1 MTNPIAVIILAAIL
15 LAACSESGPP
25 AKVEAQLAGHAGESA
40 AVESKGP
47 HGGRVLVDSE
57 FRLELVIF
65 ESGIEPEFRAWAW
78 QGDTPVP
85 PAEWRLEVT
94 LIRLGEVT
102 HAFTFQAH
110 EDFQRGDDVVSEPH
124 SFQVEVRA
132 TANGA
137 THSWKYDSFEGRTT
151 ISAQAASAS
160 GIEVETAGPA
170 QITETLELQGTVVP
184 DPQRVYRIL
193 ARYPGVLKTIRPS
206 IGDRVRAGEVL
217 ATIESSES
225 LRVYTLSAPNDGV
238 VVSRKA
244 NAGETVGAEEILTLV
259 DFSSVWVEL
268 AAFQHDLDRIQVGQT
283 VRVRDADGHQLAVG
297 TLQSIA
303 PVGSPASQSMTAR
316 VVLPNPDGLWRPGLF
331 ASGTVT
337 VAENQVPLAVRR
349 LALQTFR
356 DWTVVF
362 QKAGDAY
369 EIRPVT
375 LGRTNAIWA
384 EVLDGLEPGAEYVTS
399 NSFVIKADIE
409 KSGAKHDH

>member
-1 MTNPIAVIILAAIL
+1 MTNSIPLIILATIL
-15 LAACSESGPP
+15 LAACSESGPAVQDVAQSSGHVEEP
-25 AKVEAQLAGHAGESA
+25 AAMET
-40 AVESKGP
+40 KGP
-47 HGGRVLVDSE
+47 HGGRMLVDGD

-65 ESGIEPEFRAWAW
+65 ESGIEPEFRAWTW

-85 PAEWRLEVT
+85 PAKWRLEVT
-94 LIRLGEVT
+94 LTRLGEVT
-102 HAFTFQAH
+102 DTFAFKPH
-110 EDFQRGDDVVSEPH
+110 EDFQRGDGVVYEPH

-137 THSWKYDSFEGRTT
+137 PHNWQYDSFEGRTT
-151 ISAQAASAS
+151 ISAAAASAS

-184 DPQRVYRIL
+184 DPQRVYRVH
-193 ARYPGVLKTIRPS
+193 ARYPGVLKSIKPG
-206 IGDRVRAGEVL
+206 IGDRVRAGEVV
-217 ATIESSES
+217 ASIESSDS
-225 LRVYTLSAPNDGV
+225 LRIYTLTAPNDGV

-244 NAGETVGAEEILTLV
+244 NVGETVGEGEILTLV
-259 DFSSVWVEL
+259 DLSSVWVEL
-268 AAFQHDLDRIQVGQT
+268 AAFQHDLDRLRAGQT
-283 VRVRDADGHQLAVG
+283 VTIRDADGHQVAVG

-337 VAENQVPLAVRR
+337 VAENQVPVAVRR

-362 QKAGDAY
+362 QKVGDSY

-375 LGRTNAIWA
+375 LGRSDADWV

-409 KSGAKHDH
+409 KSGATHDH